1 MKPPPPPLDLQSSK
15 PVWAGPTTGVGT
27 CALEQAPPSKGRR
40 PWHYHRGPRRC
51 WPAVA
56 WALKPS
62 VTSRGVLRMSLTL
75 SSLVLCTCKENN
87 KIYLT
92 KHPGAGRGGGWGG
105 PGAAL
110 AEPTEPPRRQILRHR
125 LHVGPAACLHTP
137 WCRVTWP
144 PPAPQSPPSSPG
156 LGTNWPLT
164 RGRTGC
170 QGNRCRRAGPSKWLQ
185 RSVVTR
191 PLWEGQALR
200 HFKFKR
206 NKNRLTRGKMKCGW
220 EYEAKHPTLSLPYE
234 DKSEEKI

>member
-62 VTSRGVLRMSLTL
+62 VTSRGVLRTSLTL

-110 AEPTEPPRRQILRHR
+110 GEPTEPPRRQILRHR
-125 LHVGPAACLHTP
+125 LHMGPAACLHTP

-144 PPAPQSPPSSPG
+144 STSSPEPSQLPRPRDKLAPDEGKDG
-156 LGTNWPLT
+156 LPGESVSTCRPL
-164 RGRTGC
+164 
-170 QGNRCRRAGPSKWLQ
+170 Q
-185 RSVVTR
+185 VVTTQCCYSASVGR
-191 PLWEGQALR
+191 SGV
-200 HFKFKR
+200 
-206 NKNRLTRGKMKCGW
+206 T
-220 EYEAKHPTLSLPYE
+220 SL
-234 DKSEEKI
+234 